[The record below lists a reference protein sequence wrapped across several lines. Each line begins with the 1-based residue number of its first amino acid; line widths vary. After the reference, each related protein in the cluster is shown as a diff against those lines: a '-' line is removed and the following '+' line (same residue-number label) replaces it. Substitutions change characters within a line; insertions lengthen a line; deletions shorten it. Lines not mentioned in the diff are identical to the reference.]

1 MSVTIDT
8 TSHRK
13 AFSIQRLMIH
23 EIVIVFSI
31 FLLNIL
37 CYYFTNEI
45 MYYTFRG
52 DFYSDIDTFRGD
64 FANVRANN
72 KCFLVINH
80 TKDDL
85 IFITYHRKSVGF
97 NIS

>member
-1 MSVTIDT
+1 
-8 TSHRK
+8 
-13 AFSIQRLMIH
+13 
-23 EIVIVFSI
+23 
-31 FLLNIL
+31 
-37 CYYFTNEI
+37 

-72 KCFLVINH
+72 KCYLVINH
-80 TKDDL
+80 TKNDL
-85 IFITYHRKSVGF
+85 IFITNHRKSVGF

>member
-1 MSVTIDT
+1 
-8 TSHRK
+8 
-13 AFSIQRLMIH
+13 
-23 EIVIVFSI
+23 
-31 FLLNIL
+31 
-37 CYYFTNEI
+37 
-45 MYYTFRG
+45 MYY
-52 DFYSDIDTFRGD
+52 TFRGD